1 MPRLWIHQ
9 AVKGLFLPNCQKKDP
24 PSPHIFWSTTSCY
37 RHCER
42 LNERSILRERRNR
55 SLGIMTNHQF
65 SSSFSLSLS
74 SDYRSTENYECLRSH
89 TEYFG
94 GHCVDEIAKQLIEKE
109 RERERMKN
117 KGILA
122 TYFSRRLDLERFEQ
136 DSKVFRDD

>member
-1 MPRLWIHQ
+1 
-9 AVKGLFLPNCQKKDP
+9 
-24 PSPHIFWSTTSCY
+24 
-37 RHCER
+37 
-42 LNERSILRERRNR
+42 
-55 SLGIMTNHQF
+55 MTNHQF

-109 RERERMKN
+109 RKRERMKN